1 MEWVARREGARSNA
15 DAAEDGSIESRISLS
30 RLDLEKSTPLSRWP
44 RDRQSLDHRRLSRSP
59 APSFFYLYFIC
70 FFLLFSLP
78 LLFSCSLG
86 ALCLGLSL
94 ALPLARVY
102 FSRSP
107 LRSPSLPTPPFLF
120 LCFCLFLFLP
130 LSVCLSICL
139 TSCFAISV
147 LLAHDARL
155 SSLPQCCRCRNHAHA
170 ALAFSSFDSQ
180 CTGRSHRLS
189 VVLSQTLPPSASPPA
204 C

>member
-130 LSVCLSICL
+130 LSVCLSVHLSHFVLCDFRAPRPRRAPL
-139 TSCFAISV
+139 VTASV
-147 LLAHDARL
+147 L
-155 SSLPQCCRCRNHAHA
+155 P
-170 ALAFSSFDSQ
+170 
-180 CTGRSHRLS
+180 
-189 VVLSQTLPPSASPPA
+189 LSQSRSRSPRVLVV
-204 C
+204 